1 MFALVGNQNSGKT
14 TLFNQLTGASQ
25 HVGNFPGV
33 TVESKQGE
41 LRGRKDAIIVD
52 LPGVYSLSPYTNE
65 EIVTRDFLMMQH
77 PNGIINVVDA
87 TNIERN
93 LYLSMQLI
101 ELNMPM
107 VIALNM
113 MDEVRSNRGTINIS
127 QMQKELGVP
136 VIPISASKNEGIV
149 ELINIAIKTA
159 ESKHIPLRQDFCSG
173 AAHRTIHAVAH
184 LIEDHAARKGVP
196 SKFASTKIVEGDM
209 HLLTAMNLSDAE
221 LCSIENSIKEM
232 EDTLGTDRK
241 AAIADMRY
249 TFIDRLCKDT
259 VVKPKESKQQRRS
272 LRIDN
277 VLTNKYLAMP
287 IFIITMGLI
296 FWLTFGIIGRYF
308 SGLLGNG
315 ITWISD
321 MTGTGL
327 TAADFNPVVVSLVID
342 GIIGGVGSVLSFI
355 PTIVLLFFFL
365 SLLEDSGYMARVA
378 FVMDKLLRKIGLTG
392 RSFVP
397 MLIGFGCSV
406 PAIMATRTLPSERD
420 RKMTILLTPFMSCSA
435 KLPIYGMFTMAFFP
449 RHSALVMICLY
460 ILGIL
465 LGVISGLV
473 LNKTIY
479 RGHPVPFIMELPNY
493 RLPNTKT
500 VLLLLWE
507 RAKDFLMRAFTVIFI
522 ASLIIWFF
530 QTFDTRFNVV
540 TDAADSILANI
551 GRLTAPI
558 FAPLG
563 FSDWRVSTALITG
576 FMAKEAVI
584 STFAVLTG
592 ASAAN
597 LPTALGQIFTPLSA
611 FSFLVFTLIYSP
623 CIAAISTTKREMNSA
638 KAALGVV
645 LYQTAL
651 AWIFAFIVFQV
662 SNLFT

>member
-287 IFIITMGLI
+287 IFFITMGLI

-551 GRLTAPI
+551 GQLTAPI